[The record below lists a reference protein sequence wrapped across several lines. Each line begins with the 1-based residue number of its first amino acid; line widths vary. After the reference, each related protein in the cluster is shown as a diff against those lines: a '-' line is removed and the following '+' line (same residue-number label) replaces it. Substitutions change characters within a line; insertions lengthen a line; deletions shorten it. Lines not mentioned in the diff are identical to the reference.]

1 MLENGLG
8 GWCLI
13 QGVWGGFGQGGG
25 SQRRQSQHFIQRGMW
40 FYHIIL
46 SLSEGSFHISI
57 LYKQQVHMQGVLV
70 ICLRAPR

>member
-8 GWCLI
+8 GCCLI
-13 QGVWGGFGQGGG
+13 QRVGSGFGQGGG

-40 FYHIIL
+40 CYHTIL
-46 SLSEGSFHISI
+46 SQSEGSFLISI
-57 LYKQQVHMQGVLV
+57 LYKQQGHMQGVLV